1 MLLQTNFMTTN
12 RIFGTVFQYR
22 DNIEII
28 STTRTN
34 ISDKRSSEIQFK
46 IHSFSKMKIQ
56 VTDLMLKF
64 RRCLYRRNR
73 ILQIIN
79 SQSISRFANMLKE
92 NILQLKARNI
102 GKKFTV
108 YLNLTGDALIAN
120 SVKDFKEPYQ
130 SMLSL
135 TQPLRDI
142 LMKH

>member
-73 ILQIIN
+73 IVQIIN

-120 SVKDFKEPYQ
+120 SVKDSKEPYQ